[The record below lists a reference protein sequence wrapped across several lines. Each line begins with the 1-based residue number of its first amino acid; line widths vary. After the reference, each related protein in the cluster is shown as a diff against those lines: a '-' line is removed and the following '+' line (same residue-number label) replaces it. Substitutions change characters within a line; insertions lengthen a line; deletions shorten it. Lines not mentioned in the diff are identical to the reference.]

1 MKKRGQMS
9 ESIIVIGLL
18 CISGGFQDAY
28 TYICRNGVFANAQ
41 TGNIVLMGQHF
52 AEGNLKL
59 GLRYL
64 LPVFS
69 FLLGIILAE
78 VIKKYYK
85 EFDKIHW
92 RQIVL
97 AIEIL
102 VLFFVG
108 WMPEEMNIAANMFV
122 SLVCAMQ
129 VQSFRKLNGNAYAT
143 TMCIGNLRTA
153 TELWFTYHTTGNTKL
168 KKKSM
173 LYFGFIGIFAIGAA
187 VGSIMAGVFSK
198 RAIWFSC
205 LVLIGAFCLMFI
217 KESQGLPE
225 NKNVS

>member
-9 ESIIVIGLL
+9 ESIVVIGLL

-52 AEGNLKL
+52 AEGNIKL

-64 LPVFS
+64 FPVIS
-69 FLLGIILAE
+69 FLFGIVLAE
-78 VIKKYYK
+78 VIRKYFKKY
-85 EFDKIHW
+85 DRIHW

-97 AIEIL
+97 AMEIL
-102 VLFFVG
+102 TLFFVG
-108 WMPEEMNIAANMFV
+108 LMPEEMDLISNMLV
-122 SLVCAMQ
+122 SMVCAMQ

-153 TELWFTYHTTGNTKL
+153 TELWFSYHTTGNPEL
-168 KKKSM
+168 KKKSI
-173 LYFGFIGIFAIGAA
+173 LYFVFIGIFAIGAA
-187 VGSIMAGVFSK
+187 VGSIFAGFLSMK
-198 RAIWFSC
+198 AIWFSC
-205 LVLIGAFCLMFI
+205 FILIIAFGIMFI
-217 KESQGLPE
+217 KESRNSAE
-225 NKNVS
+225 KI